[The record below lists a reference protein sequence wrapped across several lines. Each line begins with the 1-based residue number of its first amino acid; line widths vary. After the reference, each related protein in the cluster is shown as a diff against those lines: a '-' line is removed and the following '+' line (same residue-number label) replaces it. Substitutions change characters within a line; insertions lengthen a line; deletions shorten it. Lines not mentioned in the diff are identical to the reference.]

1 MTTEWII
8 TIVSLCLTALMSL
21 SSIILPF
28 IMNYKSNKLKSK
40 EQAVNFL
47 NQTIYELL
55 NSYGEFRSNS
65 AYTQHTLSAI
75 YKVMTFCNTQAKLK
89 LQELTEQITKL
100 KISYKECDDL
110 FFECISLLQNEF
122 NLTKLLGKQSR
133 QLKK

>member
-28 IMNYKSNKLKSK
+28 ILNYKTAKLKAK
-40 EQAVNFL
+40 EQAIDFFN
-47 NQTIYELL
+47 NTIYELL
-55 NSYGEFRSNS
+55 NAYGEFRSNS

-75 YKVMTFCNTQAKLK
+75 YKVMTFCKSETKQK
-89 LQELTEQITKL
+89 LQNLSD
-100 KISYKECDDL
+100 KIANYAKYSECDNL

-122 NLTKLLGKQSR
+122 NLTKLLGKQPR